1 MKDIREYIKNTADS
15 NITVKCMGK
24 SRDIRKIR
32 ITYNKKVYEISLF
45 RRRFVMP
52 RETENDENLY
62 NVLRSIVIQHIY
74 WLFGLDLSDKEK
86 QTEQENERKYSDNPI
101 IYTAEDWYKETK
113 EWIDFYC
120 DDLKAIKENEKDYLY
135 ENIGEDYYKNKD
147 MYPSFFDF
155 KEFYKLNDLKIK

>member
-1 MKDIREYIKNTADS
+1 MKDIREYIKSNADNS
-15 NITVKCMGK
+15 ITVKCMGK
-24 SRDIRKIR
+24 SRNLRKIR
-32 ITYNKKVYEISLF
+32 ITYNKKTYDISLYN
-45 RRRFVMP
+45 RRFVMP
-52 RETENDENLY
+52 RETANDDNLY
-62 NVLRSIVIQHIY
+62 NALRGVIVQHIY

-86 QTEQENERKYSDNPI
+86 QKEQETDANI
-101 IYTAEDWYKETK
+101 TYTAKDWYKQTK

>member
-1 MKDIREYIKNTADS
+1 
-15 NITVKCMGK
+15 
-24 SRDIRKIR
+24 
-32 ITYNKKVYEISLF
+32 
-45 RRRFVMP
+45 MP

-86 QTEQENERKYSDNPI
+86 QTEQENEQKYSDNPI